1 MLSLNAT
8 FENSIGNRHSFNL
21 KNPYRN
27 KPAEEI
33 RACLQKLV
41 ELNLFEKGE
50 VGLFKKLISAKFVET
65 IETPIFDLRELEG
78 MEPFAPAVE
87 AQPQSVQ
94 ASEVPATAALEVQ
107 AESAAIQQA
116 PAAVQHQE
124 IISDKTQLVPIQAI
138 DIQEVPIQTSEPT
151 GAPGELQEMEIVIP
165 DGVDVSNLTEEDYLA
180 IILSQLPEG
189 AVLDSFKVEEVPSV
203 NQEVLETSAIS
214 ETAPA
219 PVNST
224 LINQVSSQV
233 LEGIDQGPEEKSS
246 GWFKKRKSGNPL
258 AGFSTDKRRNKKAIN
273 RWKREK
279 NKDKK
284 K

>member
-21 KNPYRN
+21 KNPDRN

-33 RACLQKLV
+33 RACLQKIV

-50 VGLFKKLISAKFVET
+50 IGLFKKLISAKFVET

-78 MEPFAPAVE
+78 MEPSAPAVE

-124 IISDKTQLVPIQAI
+124 IISDKTQPAAIQAI

-151 GAPGELQEMEIVIP
+151 GTSGELQEMEIVIP

-214 ETAPA
+214 ETAAA

-279 NKDKK
+279 NKKE
-284 K
+284 

>member
-21 KNPYRN
+21 KNPDRN

-33 RACLQKLV
+33 RACLQKIV

-50 VGLFKKLISAKFVET
+50 VGLFKKLISVKFVET

-78 MEPFAPAVE
+78 TEPSAPAVE

-107 AESAAIQQA
+107 PESPAIQQA

-124 IISDKTQLVPIQAI
+124 IISDKTQPAPIQAI

-151 GAPGELQEMEIVIP
+151 GTSGELQEMEIVIP

-180 IILSQLPEG
+180 IILSQLPER

-214 ETAPA
+214 ETAAA

-279 NKDKK
+279 NKNKK
-284 K
+284 E

>member
-21 KNPYRN
+21 KNPDRN

-65 IETPIFDLRELEG
+65 IETPIFDLRELDG
-78 MEPFAPAVE
+78 IEPFAPTVE
-87 AQPQSVQ
+87 QPVQ
-94 ASEVPATAALEVQ
+94 ALEVPAAPVVEVQ
-107 AESAAIQQA
+107 SESASIQAA

-124 IISDKTQLVPIQAI
+124 IISDKTQPAAIQAI
-138 DIQEVPIQTSEPT
+138 DIQEGPVQISEPT
-151 GAPGELQEMEIVIP
+151 GTSGELQEMEIIIP

-189 AVLDSFKVEEVPSV
+189 AILDSFKVEEVPSV
-203 NQEVLETSAIS
+203 NQEALETSAIS

-224 LINQVSSQV
+224 LINKVSSQV

-279 NKDKK
+279 NKNKK
-284 K
+284 E

>member
-21 KNPYRN
+21 KNPDRN

-41 ELNLFEKGE
+41 ELNLFEKDE

-65 IETPIFDLRELEG
+65 IETPIFDLRELDG

-94 ASEVPATAALEVQ
+94 ASEAPAAPALEVQ
-107 AESAAIQQA
+107 PESAAIQQA

-124 IISDKTQLVPIQAI
+124 IISDKTQPAAIQAI
-138 DIQEVPIQTSEPT
+138 DIQEGPVQTSEPT
-151 GAPGELQEMEIVIP
+151 GTSGELQEMEIVIP

-203 NQEVLETSAIS
+203 NQEALETSAIS

-219 PVNST
+219 PVNSH
-224 LINQVSSQV
+224 LINQVSSQA
-233 LEGIDQGPEEKSS
+233 LEEIDQVPEEKSS

-279 NKDKK
+279 NKNKK
-284 K
+284 E